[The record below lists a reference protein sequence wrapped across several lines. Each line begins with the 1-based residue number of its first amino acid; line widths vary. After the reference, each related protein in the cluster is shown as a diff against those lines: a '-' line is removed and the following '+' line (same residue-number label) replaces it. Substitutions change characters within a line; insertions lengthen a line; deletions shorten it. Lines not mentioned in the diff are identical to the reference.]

1 MRYLEFVFLQLN
13 SFSEYFFVG
22 NILLYEYRMS
32 YNKLKVSTI
41 NLKISSNEKYFSTN
55 LSTSYSIIIQFKYIL
70 QFKDYKTFIV

>member
-41 NLKISSNEKYFSTN
+41 NLKISSNEKFFTTS

>member
-22 NILLYEYRMS
+22 NILLYGYRMS

>member
-22 NILLYEYRMS
+22 NILLYGYRMS

-41 NLKISSNEKYFSTN
+41 NLKISSNEKFFTTS
-55 LSTSYSIIIQFKYIL
+55 LSTSYSIIIQFKYIF
-70 QFKDYKTFIV
+70 QFKDYKIWIV

>member
-22 NILLYEYRMS
+22 NILLYGYRMS

-41 NLKISSNEKYFSTN
+41 NLKISSNEKFFTTS

>member
-55 LSTSYSIIIQFKYIL
+55 LSTSYSIIIQFKYIF
-70 QFKDYKTFIV
+70 QFKDYKICIV

>member
-22 NILLYEYRMS
+22 NILLYGYRMS

-41 NLKISSNEKYFSTN
+41 NLKISSNEKFFTTS
-55 LSTSYSIIIQFKYIL
+55 LSTSYSIIIQFKYIF
-70 QFKDYKTFIV
+70 QFKDYKICIV

>member
-13 SFSEYFFVG
+13 FFSEYFFVG
-22 NILLYEYRMS
+22 NILLYGYRMS

-41 NLKISSNEKYFSTN
+41 NLKISSNEKFFTTS